1 MMFLLAAAGAVMK
14 KTGILKAE
22 SKGVITDLVISFI
35 LPCSIITSFQVTF
48 DTSILMGFAVVLG
61 ISVLV
66 QAVSYVIGH
75 TIYNRKPEEIK
86 RVLQYCT
93 IVSNSGFLGLPIAQ
107 GIFGAEGLM
116 YASIFLIPMRIM
128 MWSAGIACFTES
140 PDMRSVV
147 KKLALHPCI
156 IAVYI
161 GLGLLVFQKPLGA
174 AYEAVLACPAVPVAV
189 VWRLVVEALDRM
201 VRAAGGCTTTVTMIL
216 IGTML
221 ADVSLRDMLD
231 KDALLI
237 TAVRLVL
244 LPLIVLAGCRLFHV
258 DRLLAGVSVLLT
270 GMPAGSTSA
279 ILAAKY
285 HCDYTFATKCIVVS
299 TLLSMISIPMWSAV
313 STW

>member
-75 TIYNRKPEEIK
+75 IIYNRKPEEIK

-140 PDMRSVV
+140 PDMRLS
-147 KKLALHPCI
+147 
-156 IAVYI
+156 
-161 GLGLLVFQKPLGA
+161 
-174 AYEAVLACPAVPVAV
+174 
-189 VWRLVVEALDRM
+189 
-201 VRAAGGCTTTVTMIL
+201 L
-216 IGTML
+216 IH
-221 ADVSLRDMLD
+221 
-231 KDALLI
+231 I
-237 TAVRLVL
+237 
-244 LPLIVLAGCRLFHV
+244 
-258 DRLLAGVSVLLT
+258 
-270 GMPAGSTSA
+270 
-279 ILAAKY
+279 
-285 HCDYTFATKCIVVS
+285 
-299 TLLSMISIPMWSAV
+299 
-313 STW
+313 

>member
-75 TIYNRKPEEIK
+75 IIYNRKPEEIK

-116 YASIFLIPMRIM
+116 YR
-128 MWSAGIACFTES
+128 
-140 PDMRSVV
+140 
-147 KKLALHPCI
+147 
-156 IAVYI
+156 
-161 GLGLLVFQKPLGA
+161 
-174 AYEAVLACPAVPVAV
+174 
-189 VWRLVVEALDRM
+189 
-201 VRAAGGCTTTVTMIL
+201 
-216 IGTML
+216 
-221 ADVSLRDMLD
+221 
-231 KDALLI
+231 
-237 TAVRLVL
+237 
-244 LPLIVLAGCRLFHV
+244 
-258 DRLLAGVSVLLT
+258 
-270 GMPAGSTSA
+270 
-279 ILAAKY
+279 
-285 HCDYTFATKCIVVS
+285 
-299 TLLSMISIPMWSAV
+299 
-313 STW
+313 

>member
-174 AYEAVLACPAVPVAV
+174 AYEAVLACPAVPVSV
-189 VWRLVVEALDRM
+189 VCRMVVEALDRGEM
-201 VRAAGGCTTTVTMIL
+201 LYVGKYSEPDYDR
-216 IGTML
+216 IG
-221 ADVSLRDMLD
+221 
-231 KDALLI
+231 
-237 TAVRLVL
+237 
-244 LPLIVLAGCRLFHV
+244 
-258 DRLLAGVSVLLT
+258 
-270 GMPAGSTSA
+270 
-279 ILAAKY
+279 
-285 HCDYTFATKCIVVS
+285 
-299 TLLSMISIPMWSAV
+299 
-313 STW
+313 